1 MAKKSSIAR
10 NNKRIRLVKKYQE
23 KRNKHLTADYLN
35 GIKAIKIP
43 TKRRKGNGKYLAI
56 KGARGNNLKDIT
68 SDPKKSFE
76 EKMEA
81 RQQLALLPKNS
92 SPIRVRNRCQKTGR
106 PRGYM
111 RFFGL
116 SRISFRDLALR
127 GHLPGIKKGSL

>member
-23 KRNKHLTADYLN
+23 KRT
-35 GIKAIKIP
+35 
-43 TKRRKGNGKYLAI
+43 
-56 KGARGNNLKDIT
+56 NLKNIT
-68 SDPKKSFE
+68 NDPKKSFE

-81 RQQLALLPKNS
+81 RQQIAVLPKNS

>member
-23 KRNKHLTADYLN
+23 NR
-35 GIKAIKIP
+35 
-43 TKRRKGNGKYLAI
+43 
-56 KGARGNNLKDIT
+56 NNLKNIT
-68 SDPKKSFE
+68 NDPKKSFE

-81 RQQLALLPKNS
+81 RKQLALLPKNS
-92 SPIRVRNRCQKTGR
+92 SPVRVRNRCQKTGR
-106 PRGYM
+106 PRAYM

>member
-23 KRNKHLTADYLN
+23 SRT
-35 GIKAIKIP
+35 
-43 TKRRKGNGKYLAI
+43 
-56 KGARGNNLKDIT
+56 NLKNIT
-68 SDPKKSFE
+68 NDPKKSFE

-111 RFFGL
+111 RTFGI
-116 SRISFRDLALR
+116 SRVTFREMANNGLI
-127 GHLPGIKKGSL
+127 PGVKKASW